1 MISVKNSLKEEKM
14 YGTINFT
21 MEELKGL
28 SEALEQI
35 KPEQISN
42 FHGERAGLSSGT
54 GKILHHLRKLQK

>member
-1 MISVKNSLKEEKM
+1 M